1 MFGFNP
7 RVERS
12 TEKTYII
19 QTQPTERSGRPT
31 LVGLPEGTQNNMD
44 IATVLGIGLAIG
56 LVFMGIVVDFSTFSL
71 KLGNMAFFVD
81 FPSVLI
87 VIGGSTAAVLTS
99 YPLNKVMRLGKVIG
113 SAFKQTPEELI
124 ETLTLIIDV
133 SKIAR
138 KNILA
143 IEDALPSIDN
153 LFLRNGLRL
162 VVDRVD
168 RELIIDIMHSEMR
181 YLDLRREE
189 DVGILKTYAS
199 LSPAFGMMGTLIGL
213 ILMLQN
219 LSDPSAIG
227 PAMAVAIITTLYGTF
242 MANIFFTPWANK
254 LSNKKESDKILRE
267 MIRDGVLYIEKGER
281 PDFIE
286 ADLMNYLPPD
296 LRTMYEEMKFES
308 AKGDS

>member
-1 MFGFNP
+1 
-7 RVERS
+7 
-12 TEKTYII
+12 
-19 QTQPTERSGRPT
+19 
-31 LVGLPEGTQNNMD
+31 MD
-44 IATVLGIGLAIG
+44 IATVLGMSLAVF
-56 LVFMGIVVDFSTFSL
+56 LVLMGIVFDFSTMSMNIGALQYFI
-71 KLGNMAFFVD
+71 D
-81 FPSVLI
+81 FKSVLI
-87 VIGGSTAAVLTS
+87 VIGGTTASVLTS
-99 YPLNKVMRLGKVIG
+99 YPLGKVLRVGKVI
-113 SAFKQTPEELI
+113 AKVFRQVPEELI
-124 ETLTLIIDV
+124 ETLTLVIDV

-181 YLDLRREE
+181 YLDMRREE
-189 DVGILKTYAS
+189 EVVILKTFAS

-219 LSDPSAIG
+219 LSDPSSIG
-227 PAMAVAIITTLYGTF
+227 PAMALAIITTLYGTF
-242 MANIFFTPWANK
+242 LANVFFTPWSNK
-254 LSNKKESDKILRE
+254 LAAKKETDKILRE

-286 ADLMNYLPPD
+286 ADLMNYLPPE

-308 AKGDS
+308 AKDSI

>member
-1 MFGFNP
+1 M
-7 RVERS
+7 
-12 TEKTYII
+12 TLA
-19 QTQPTERSGRPT
+19 SG
-31 LVGLPEGTQNNMD
+31 LIL
-44 IATVLGIGLAIG
+44 LAI
-56 LVFMGIVVDFSTFSL
+56 IVDFDNLEFRIAQL
-71 KLGNMAFFVD
+71 QFFIN

-87 VIGGSTAAVLTS
+87 VIGGTTASVLTS
-99 YPLNKVMRLGKVIG
+99 YPLAKVLRVGKIIAKV
-113 SAFKQTPEELI
+113 FRQPPEELI

-153 LFLRNGLRL
+153 LYLRNGLRL

-181 YLDLRREE
+181 YLDMRREE
-189 DVGILKTYAS
+189 EVVILKTFAS
-199 LSPAFGMMGTLIGL
+199 LAPAYGMMGTLVGL

-219 LSDPSAIG
+219 LDDPTTIG
-227 PAMAVAIITTLYGTF
+227 PAMAVAILTTFYGTF
-242 MANIFFTPWANK
+242 AANVFFIPWANK
-254 LSNKKESDKILRE
+254 LAAQKESDKVLRE
-267 MIRDGVLYIEKGER
+267 MVRDGVLYIEKGER

-286 ADLMNYLPPD
+286 QDLMNYLPPD

-308 AKGDS
+308 AQETA